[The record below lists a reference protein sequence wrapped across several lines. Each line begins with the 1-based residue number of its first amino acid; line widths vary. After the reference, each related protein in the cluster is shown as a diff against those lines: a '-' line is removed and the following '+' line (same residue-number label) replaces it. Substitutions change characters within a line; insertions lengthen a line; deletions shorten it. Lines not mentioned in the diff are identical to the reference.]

1 MSSAILSPTS
11 AIEISNLEFTYPS
24 ASSMLCVPKW
34 SINKGEH
41 VFLSGPSGSGK
52 STLLNLLCGTLT
64 PTSGNIQLLGRPFSS
79 LSGSKRDKFRAK
91 HIGVVFQQ
99 FNLIPYLT
107 VSQNIT
113 AAVYFA
119 SGNCQQQA
127 TQTRLSVLL
136 HALQLPDD
144 IATQRADALSVGQQQ
159 RVAIA
164 RALINEPEILIVD
177 EPTSALDTASR
188 DRFMQLLKQ
197 VSAQSTLLFVSHDP
211 SLKQYFDIHTSM
223 DAICR
228 GEQAPC

>member
-113 AAVYFA
+113 ATVYFA
-119 SGNCQQQA
+119 SGNGQQQA